1 MNKFILFTLLSLFLF
16 AEIYPQEFLKKPLAR
31 IGDMEITQD
40 EFLERY
46 EMTPGFNRQK
56 KISTESN
63 EIEFLFTLIAE
74 KLWAI
79 EAVNRRLDTTEV
91 IKFTTKSFEKM
102 FTRDAFFKKEI
113 RDKIKIT
120 DEEINYG
127 LVKNSSKLYL
137 NFLFSEDAEEINSL
151 YKLLNAGITFDSI
164 LIESPELDEQKKP
177 IEVIF
182 GQMEESVEDILYRLK
197 IGENSQPILTSD
209 GWYIFKLVNR
219 SDELLA
225 SENSKDDAIK
235 NVRKIIE
242 ARKLIEQQKEFYEE
256 FFKDKKIDVDS
267 QIFESIA
274 KEISSIFEYKKTA
287 LAINDNEL
295 INLDIN
301 DILKIEPDFGKEK
314 LEKIFIKFNNDPV
327 TTEEYL
333 QDLLFDGY
341 KAKEYKINFIRASLD
356 DRVKKDIEKEL
367 LYREGVIR
375 GYADLPEV
383 KKEVELWRSNY
394 LFQLL
399 KDQYRDSVMVT
410 DDEVF
415 KYYQKNN
422 KPESYPM
429 LVNIVEILTDSLENV
444 EKIFNELKSGK
455 DIKLIAK
462 KFNKREWTKKKDGE
476 YGLFPITQHGEIGRI
491 ASTMNVGDVYGPL
504 KLDEGYSIFK
514 LIDKQKEK
522 IIAPKPFEKF
532 KDQYKQD
539 LIYQKL
545 YKRMTDFTYNLAV
558 KYGVNLNLDLLDK
571 IVVTTIPS
579 FGIRYL
585 GFGGKMTAVP
595 LIAPNADWADKWIK
609 DQQKPKVIP

>member
-1 MNKFILFTLLSLFLF
+1 MNKFIFFPLLSLLLSL
-16 AEIYPQEFLKKPLAR
+16 EIYPQEFLKKPLAR
-31 IGDMEITQD
+31 ISDMEITQE

-74 KLWAI
+74 KLWAL
-79 EAVNRRLDTTEV
+79 EAVNRKLDTTEV

-127 LVKNSSKLYL
+127 LVKNSSKLFL

-151 YKLLNAGITFDSI
+151 YKLLNAGIPFDSI

-177 IEVIF
+177 IEVVF

-256 FFKDKKIDVDS
+256 FFKDKKIDVDP
-267 QIFESIA
+267 QIFESLS

-301 DILKIEPDFGKEK
+301 DILKIETDFGKEK
-314 LEKIFIKFNNDPV
+314 LDKIFIKFNNDPV

-356 DRVKKDIEKEL
+356 DRLKKDIEKEL

-399 KDQYRDSVMVT
+399 KDHYRDSVAVT

-462 KFNKREWTKKKDGE
+462 KFNKREWIKKKDGE
-476 YGLFPITQHGEIGRI
+476 YGLFPITQYGEIGRI

-522 IIAPKPFEKF
+522 IIPPKPFEKF

-571 IVVTTIPS
+571 IEVTTIPS

-585 GFGGKMTAVP
+585 GFGGKITAVP

-609 DQQKPKVIP
+609 NQQQPKVIP